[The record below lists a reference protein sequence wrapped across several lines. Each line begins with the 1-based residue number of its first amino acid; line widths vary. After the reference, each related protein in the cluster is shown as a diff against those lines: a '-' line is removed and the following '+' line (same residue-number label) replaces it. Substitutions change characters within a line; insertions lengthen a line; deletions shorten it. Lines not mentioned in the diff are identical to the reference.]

1 MIVQII
7 DNVKDQSRLFIYVSQ
22 PAVKEKSRLTK
33 LVKSARRPK
42 HCGKTGSK
50 SENCACNVCT
60 VDNCLDGEGKPRWNS
75 SSNGSYKHKTGE
87 EVLDHDQFK
96 PRPVLA
102 MSRFTLSLLVQA
114 TLAASMVLRS
124 SRIEF
129 PSTQIEALENP
140 FKEFNPTF
148 HSRKLQLATLN
159 QQGYPVVKFPERE
172 IETVPTRERGE
183 FDSLV
188 HFPPK
193 SAVEDPNEGNLP
205 AIKKRITKRVKTNRR
220 RVEKESGCGPRSSRR
235 RTKNCRKTKK
245 RVILRPQYTT
255 FG

>member
-1 MIVQII
+1 M
-7 DNVKDQSRLFIYVSQ
+7 
-22 PAVKEKSRLTK
+22 
-33 LVKSARRPK
+33 
-42 HCGKTGSK
+42 G
-50 SENCACNVCT
+50 
-60 VDNCLDGEGKPRWNS
+60 
-75 SSNGSYKHKTGE
+75 
-87 EVLDHDQFK
+87 DQFK

-102 MSRFTLSLLVQA
+102 MTRFTFSLLVQA
-114 TLAASMVLRS
+114 TLAASMGLRS

-140 FKEFNPTF
+140 SF

-193 SAVEDPNEGNLP
+193 SAVEDPNGGNLP
-205 AIKKRITKRVKTNRR
+205 PIKKRITKRVKTNKR